1 MESKL
6 AKRVL
11 TCVFGILA
19 LLSVYPLFWMT
30 VNSFKGSVEI
40 VTGGSFG
47 FPKAA
52 TLENYAGAIFER
64 NILKY
69 FANSVVVTSLTIV
82 LTVLASTMLA
92 YALSRMAWRGR
103 DRVASLVTLGLLL
116 PAQIVV
122 VPVFILVR
130 QLGLI
135 DNPLSL
141 VLSVSAFNI
150 AMCTLIAI
158 GFLRSIPFE
167 MEEAAVMDG
176 CGLGGIFFKVILP
189 IIKPAVATMS
199 VNIFLNS
206 WNEFIYALTLINS
219 EAYRTLPVGLM
230 AYAGRYGTDFGGLF
244 AAMVITSV
252 IPVAVYVLFSEQV
265 EKALTAGAVLK

>member
-1 MESKL
+1 MESKF
-6 AKRVL
+6 AKRLL
-11 TCVFGILA
+11 TAVFAAAAA
-19 LLSVYPLFWMT
+19 LCVYPLFWMA
-30 VNSFKGSVEI
+30 VNSLKDSTEI

-47 FPKAA
+47 LPQKA
-52 TLENYAGAIFER
+52 TLANYAGAIFER

-69 FANSVVVTSLTIV
+69 FANSVLVTSLTIV
-82 LTVLASTMLA
+82 LTVLCSTMLA

-103 DRVASLVTLGLLL
+103 DSVASLVTLGLLL

-135 DNPLSL
+135 DNPISL
-141 VLSVSAFNI
+141 VLSVSAFNV
-150 AMCTLIAI
+150 AMCTLIAM

-167 MEEAAVMDG
+167 MEEAAVIDG
-176 CGLGGIFFKVILP
+176 CGLGQIFFKVIMP
-189 IIKPAVATMS
+189 IIKPAIATMC

-252 IPVAVYVLFSEQV
+252 IPVAVYVLFSQQV

>member
-1 MESKL
+1 MESKFIKWL
-6 AKRVL
+6 L
-11 TCVFGILA
+11 SIVFA
-19 LLSVYPLFWMT
+19 VVAALSVYPLFWMA
-30 VNSFKGSVEI
+30 VNSLKDTTEI

-47 FPKAA
+47 IPKDP
-52 TLENYAGAIFER
+52 TLLNFYSAIFER
-64 NILKY
+64 SILKY
-69 FANSVVVTSLTIV
+69 FVNSVIVTSLTML

-150 AMCTLIAI
+150 AMCTLIAM

-167 MEEAAVMDG
+167 MEEAAVIDG
-176 CGLGGIFFKVILP
+176 CGLGQIFFKVIMP
-189 IIKPAVATMS
+189 IIQPAIATMC

-219 EAYRTLPVGLM
+219 ESYRTLPVGLM

-244 AAMVITSV
+244 AAMVITSI
-252 IPVAVYVLFSEQV
+252 IPVAVYVLFSQQV

>member
-1 MESKL
+1 MESKFARRTLSVVFAAL
-6 AKRVL
+6 A
-11 TCVFGILA
+11 A
-19 LLSVYPLFWMT
+19 LSVYPLFWMAI
-30 VNSFKGSVEI
+30 NSFKVTTEI

-47 FPKAA
+47 IPRAA
-52 TLENYAGAIFER
+52 TFDNYIGAVFER

-69 FANSVVVTSLTIV
+69 FLNSVIVTSLTIL
-82 LTVLASTMLA
+82 LTVLASSMLA

-103 DRVASLVTLGLLL
+103 DRVASLVTLGILL

-130 QLGLI
+130 RLGLI
-135 DNPLSL
+135 DNPMSL
-141 VLSVSAFNI
+141 VLSVSAFNV
-150 AMCTLIAI
+150 AMSTLIAM

-167 MEEAAVMDG
+167 MEEAAVIDG
-176 CGLGGIFFKVILP
+176 CGVWRVFFSVIMP
-189 IIKPAVATMS
+189 IIQPAVATMC

-219 EAYRTLPVGLM
+219 ESYRTLPVGLM
-230 AYAGRYGTDFGGLF
+230 AYAGRYGTDYGGLF